1 MNCKLPP
8 EVQAYLE
15 AVEADKPRACPEQ
28 HALAAHIRRCFE
40 TEDLLVDTEQLRR
53 YLSLSRYF
61 PYKDLFLWEQF
72 LTALWMCTYT
82 SDGRPR
88 WKTLFSM
95 VGRGA
100 GKDGFIAFISMCAT
114 SPYNPV
120 GSYNVD
126 ICANNEEQAMTPVL
140 DLVNDGFR

>member
-1 MNCKLPP
+1 MSCKLPP
-8 EVQAYLE
+8 AVTAYLE

-40 TEDLLVDTEQLRR
+40 IEDLRVDTEQLRR

-82 SDGRPR
+82 ADGRPR
-88 WKTLFSM
+88 WKRSLY
-95 VGRGA
+95 
-100 GKDGFIAFISMCAT
+100 GK
-114 SPYNPV
+114 
-120 GSYNVD
+120 
-126 ICANNEEQAMTPVL
+126 
-140 DLVNDGFR
+140 

>member
-88 WKTLFSM
+88 WKTLFSWLA
-95 VGRGA
+95 VARERTA
-100 GKDGFIAFISMCAT
+100 LSHLSPCAAPLPT
-114 SPYNPV
+114 TRL
-120 GSYNVD
+120 
-126 ICANNEEQAMTPVL
+126 AATT
-140 DLVNDGFR
+140 